1 MAGTEHAGQKFCHLA
16 GPAAAYVRR
25 PRIDGSDLPILPT
38 FVLLYRPLQTAV
50 IGGGRVIDLHN
61 RTVYIQVIRRKHCFR
76 GHKCETGSC
85 NGDREKLCPACG
97 RWRPVFCKPRI
108 TAPRSMEKQSTG
120 V

>member
-1 MAGTEHAGQKFCHLA
+1 
-16 GPAAAYVRR
+16 
-25 PRIDGSDLPILPT
+25 LPILPT

>member
-1 MAGTEHAGQKFCHLA
+1 MAGTEHTGEKFCHLA

-61 RTVYIQVIRRKHCFR
+61 RTVYIEVYSAKALLARAQV
-76 GHKCETGSC
+76 
-85 NGDREKLCPACG
+85 
-97 RWRPVFCKPRI
+97 
-108 TAPRSMEKQSTG
+108 
-120 V
+120 